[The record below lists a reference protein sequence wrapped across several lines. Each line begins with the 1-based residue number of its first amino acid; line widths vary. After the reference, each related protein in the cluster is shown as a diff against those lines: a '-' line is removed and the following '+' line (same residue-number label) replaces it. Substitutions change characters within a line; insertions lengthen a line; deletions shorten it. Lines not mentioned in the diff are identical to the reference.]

1 MLHDFDE
8 INAILAG
15 MRDDGMIEP
24 IDEIDVHP
32 LEFADVTGTFDE
44 MYPEPMVD
52 DNGIFWY
59 TH

>member
-1 MLHDFDE
+1 MSLDE
-8 INAILAG
+8 IKDILAG
-15 MRDDGMIEP
+15 MRDDGTIEP

>member
-1 MLHDFDE
+1 MSLDE